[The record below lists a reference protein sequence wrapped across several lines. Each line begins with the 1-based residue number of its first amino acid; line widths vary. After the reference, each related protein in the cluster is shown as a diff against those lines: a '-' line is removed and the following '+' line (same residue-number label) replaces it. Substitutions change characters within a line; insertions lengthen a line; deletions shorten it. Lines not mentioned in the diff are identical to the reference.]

1 MEMKVLATQNHHSS
15 AATSPTDTTRD
26 ITTRRRAL
34 DPLGKHH
41 LIKYVRHR
49 RDSIV
54 QHVIGY
60 NYDDNSVVGGLY
72 TRVGIGIF
80 CLGTVIHSSLSIL
93 TNLEN
98 SPCIRWTA
106 VMDDFSRL
114 LFTFIQFFFIFKHS
128 NLIIRAHESL
138 ARLAVMHIVVANL
151 CVCLMCLTLFFL
163 IWENIGE
170 TFIHKISDKEST
182 KNVFMVNCHASIKGL
197 FVGMIVFSFTLISTL
212 LYAMFRNKIGDTTH
226 LTSSSSADMNHN
238 HLHKFVEGTVH
249 ALFILL
255 ALRKRLKRSPKHKYP
270 AREMITLLIMLDLS
284 LWFEKT
290 TTTTKHE
297 ANPFQLAFYHVVP
310 WSIIA
315 AIATPLQIFFRF
327 HASVCLSHVW
337 ANMYNLP
344 QYPSASV
351 REF

>member
-151 CVCLMCLTLFFL
+151 CVWFRMVVIETLTQITELDGHGAAVTQH
-163 IWENIGE
+163 N
-170 TFIHKISDKEST
+170 ST
-182 KNVFMVNCHASIKGL
+182 ASH
-197 FVGMIVFSFTLISTL
+197 F
-212 LYAMFRNKIGDTTH
+212 N
-226 LTSSSSADMNHN
+226 NE
-238 HLHKFVEGTVH
+238 FVEGTVH